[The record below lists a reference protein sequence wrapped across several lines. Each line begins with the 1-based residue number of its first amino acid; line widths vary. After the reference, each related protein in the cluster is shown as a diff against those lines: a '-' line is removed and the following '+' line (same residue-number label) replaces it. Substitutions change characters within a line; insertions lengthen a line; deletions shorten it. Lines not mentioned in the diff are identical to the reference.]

1 MTLSPTH
8 ARLSLFFND
17 TIKVQF
23 VPLHLVTSSMYRSK
37 GFVMN
42 DDDDDCE
49 GTDPTPILAPLV
61 TSLESRLKVILLVAS
76 PADDSNDVTGGSN
89 VYSKPLFS
97 ADVVTLLSNL
107 RLDKI
112 ESKALSPAVICFV
125 TSDVKRLKTLACSVE
140 LTKVVFLMVAVVAV
154 FITVSSFDKSV

>member
-1 MTLSPTH
+1 MT
-8 ARLSLFFND
+8 
-17 TIKVQF
+17 
-23 VPLHLVTSSMYRSK
+23 VP
-37 GFVMN
+37 
-42 DDDDDCE
+42 
-49 GTDPTPILAPLV
+49 
-61 TSLESRLKVILLVAS
+61 RLKVILLVAS

-140 LTKVVFLMVAVVAV
+140 LTKVVFLMVAVAAV
-154 FITVSSFDKSV
+154 FITVSSFDKSNHDNGDDDDGDKSDDDKNDDRTSIGDIDIISGC

>member
-1 MTLSPTH
+1 MLTLSPTH
-8 ARLSLFFND
+8 ARSSLFFND

-61 TSLESRLKVILLVAS
+61 TSLESI
-76 PADDSNDVTGGSN
+76 
-89 VYSKPLFS
+89 Y
-97 ADVVTLLSNL
+97 
-107 RLDKI
+107 
-112 ESKALSPAVICFV
+112 IC
-125 TSDVKRLKTLACSVE
+125 
-140 LTKVVFLMVAVVAV
+140 
-154 FITVSSFDKSV
+154 